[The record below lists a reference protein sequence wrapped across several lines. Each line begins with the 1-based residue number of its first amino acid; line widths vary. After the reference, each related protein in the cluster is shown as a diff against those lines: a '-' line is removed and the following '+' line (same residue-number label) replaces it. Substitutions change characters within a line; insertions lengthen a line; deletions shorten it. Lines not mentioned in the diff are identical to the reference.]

1 MFLID
6 KYKKYSEGV
15 EYHKE
20 IIDRLLNSPDKRKEH
35 YINTDELKKKDN
47 IDDFIS
53 YVNNEVSNDN
63 SYTNFPHILLYGP
76 PGTGKG
82 NLVNMLL
89 ERIYDKSVHQIKEV
103 KYTVLGYGNTKT
115 KVDIRQSNYHI
126 IIEPNNNGFDKYLIQ
141 EIVQEYARRQMLNI
155 FKTKKKFKVVLIDCV
170 DNLSYYAQASLRR
183 TMEKYVNNCKFIL
196 INHQL
201 SKVIEPIRSRCLCVR
216 VSLPKTET
224 VFESLFKIA
233 NKEKLNLSLKEYNSI
248 VKNSDNQI
256 GKAIWLL
263 QLHQFKIKHHVFWTD
278 YIDKIIN
285 IIFEINSKM
294 SKTKYYNNMMKVR
307 NLLYTIFITNINTQ
321 VIIKE
326 LMNRLLLKV
335 KSLDLKS
342 KIIEIS
348 SAYECRLT
356 LGKRHIIHLEA
367 YVNTIIYILNIN
379 INKKKS
385 KKLIK

>member
-15 EYHKE
+15 QYHKE
-20 IIDRLLNSPDKRKEH
+20 IIDRLLNSPDKRQEHIVNTKELTKQ
-35 YINTDELKKKDN
+35 NN
-47 IDDFIS
+47 IDDFINF
-53 YVNNEVSNDN
+53 VNSETSNDN

-89 ERIYDKSVHQIKEV
+89 ENIYDKSVHQIKEV
-103 KYTVLGYGNTKT
+103 KYTILGYGNTKT

-155 FKTKKKFKVVLIDCV
+155 FKTKKKFKIVLIDCV

-201 SKVIEPIRSRCLCVR
+201 SKVIEPIRSRCLCIR
-216 VSLPKTET
+216 VPLPSTET

-233 NKEKLNLSLKEYNSI
+233 SKEKINLSLKEYNNI
-248 VKNSDNQI
+248 IKNSDNQI

-263 QLHQFKIKHHVFWTD
+263 QLHVLKIPYHVYWTD
-278 YIDKIIN
+278 YLDKIIN
-285 IIFEINSKM
+285 IIFEVDLKM
-294 SKTKYYNNMMKVR
+294 SKTKYFNNMMKIR
-307 NLLYTIFITNINTQ
+307 NLLYTIFITNIDTQ
-321 VIIKE
+321 LIIKE
-326 LMNRLLLKV
+326 LMNKLLMKV
-335 KSLDLKS
+335 DSLDLKS
-342 KIIEIS
+342 KIIEVS
-348 SAYECRLT
+348 SSYEFRLN

-367 YVNTIIYILNIN
+367 YINTIIYVLNIKN
-379 INKKKS
+379 NKI
-385 KKLIK
+385 LIK

>member
-15 EYHKE
+15 QYHKE
-20 IIDRLLNSPDKRKEH
+20 IIDRLLNSPDKRQEH
-35 YINTDELKKKDN
+35 IVNTEELSKKNN
-47 IDDFIS
+47 IDDF
-53 YVNNEVSNDN
+53 VNFINSEMSNDN
-63 SYTNFPHILLYGP
+63 SYTNFPHVLLYGP

-89 ERIYDKSVHQIKEV
+89 EQIYDKSVHQIKEV
-103 KYTVLGYGNTKT
+103 KYTILGYGNTKT

-155 FKTKKKFKVVLIDCV
+155 FKTKKKFKIVLIDCV

-201 SKVIEPIRSRCLCVR
+201 SKVIEPIRSRCLCIR
-216 VSLPKTET
+216 VPLPSTET

-233 NKEKLNLSLKEYNSI
+233 SKEKINLSLKEYNNI
-248 VKNSDNQI
+248 IKESDNQI

-263 QLHQFKIKHHVFWTD
+263 QLHTLKIPHHVYWTD
-278 YIDKIIN
+278 YIDKIVD
-285 IIFEINSKM
+285 IIFQINLKIN
-294 SKTKYYNNMMKVR
+294 KTKYLNNMMKIR
-307 NLLYTIFITNINTQ
+307 NLLYTIFITNIDTQ

-326 LMNRLLLKV
+326 LMDRLLIRV
-335 KSLDLKS
+335 ESLDLKS
-342 KIIEIS
+342 KIIEVS
-348 SAYECRLT
+348 SAYEFRLT
-356 LGKRHIIHLEA
+356 LGKRHIIHLEG
-367 YVNTIIYILNIN
+367 YVNTIIYVLNIKS
-379 INKKKS
+379 NKV
-385 KKLIK
+385 LIKN

>member
-15 EYHKE
+15 QYHKG
-20 IIDRLLNSPDKRKEH
+20 IIDRLLSSPDKRKEH
-35 YINTDELKKKDN
+35 IVNLNELEKKDKIN
-47 IDDFIS
+47 DF
-53 YVNNEVSNDN
+53 VDHVHNEISNDN

-89 ERIYDKSVHQIKEV
+89 ERIYDKSVHQIKDV
-103 KYTVLGYGNTKT
+103 KYTVVGYGNTKT

-201 SKVIEPIRSRCLCVR
+201 SNVIEPIRSRCLCIR

-233 NKEKLNLSLKEYNSI
+233 SEEKIKLSLKEYTNI
-248 VKNSDNQI
+248 IKESDNQI

-263 QLHQFKIKHHVFWTD
+263 QLYKMKIPYHVYWTD
-278 YIDKIIN
+278 YLDKIIN
-285 IIFEINSKM
+285 IIFQINLKM
-294 SKTKYYNNMMKVR
+294 KKTKYFNCVTKIR
-307 NLLYTIFITNINTQ
+307 HLLYTIFITNIETQ
-321 VIIKE
+321 LIIKE

-335 KSLDLKS
+335 DSLDTKS

-348 SAYECRLT
+348 SAYELRLT

-367 YVNTIIYILNIN
+367 YVNTIIYILNIV
-379 INKKKS
+379 
-385 KKLIK
+385 

>member
-6 KYKKYSEGV
+6 KYKKYNEGV
-15 EYHKE
+15 QYHKE
-20 IIDRLLNSPDKRKEH
+20 IIKRLLNSPDKRQEH
-35 YINTDELKKKDN
+35 IINTEELKKKEKMDEFLS
-47 IDDFIS
+47 FIN
-53 YVNNEVSNDN
+53 YEMSNDN

-89 ERIYDKSVHQIKEV
+89 ENIYDKSVHQIKEV
-103 KYTVLGYGNTKT
+103 KYTVVGYGNTKT

-201 SKVIEPIRSRCLCVR
+201 SKVIEPIRSRCLCIR
-216 VSLPKTET
+216 VPLPSTET

-233 NKEKLNLSLKEYNSI
+233 SKEKINLSLKEYNSI
-248 VKNSDNQI
+248 INESDNQI

-263 QLHQFKIKHHVFWTD
+263 QLHTLKIPHHIYWTD
-278 YIDKIIN
+278 YLDKIID
-285 IIFEINSKM
+285 IIFKINFKM
-294 SKTKYYNNMMKVR
+294 DKTKYYNNVMKIR
-307 NLLYTIFITNINTQ
+307 NLLYTIFITNIDTQ
-321 VIIKE
+321 LIIKE

-335 KSLDLKS
+335 ESLDLKS

-348 SAYECRLT
+348 SAFEFRLT
-356 LGKRHIIHLEA
+356 NGKRHIIHLEA
-367 YVNTIIYILNIN
+367 YVNSIIYILKIDT
-379 INKKKS
+379 NKI
-385 KKLIK
+385 LIK

>member
-15 EYHKE
+15 QYHKE
-20 IIDRLLNSPDKRKEH
+20 IIDRLLNSPDKRQEHIVNTKELTKQ
-35 YINTDELKKKDN
+35 NN
-47 IDDFIS
+47 IDDFINF
-53 YVNNEVSNDN
+53 VNSETSNDN

-89 ERIYDKSVHQIKEV
+89 ENIYDKSVHQIKEV
-103 KYTVLGYGNTKT
+103 KYTILGYGNTKT

-155 FKTKKKFKVVLIDCV
+155 FKTKKKFKIVLIDCV

-201 SKVIEPIRSRCLCVR
+201 SKVIEPIRSRCLCIR
-216 VSLPKTET
+216 VPLPSTET

-233 NKEKLNLSLKEYNSI
+233 SKEKINLSLKEYNNI
-248 VKNSDNQI
+248 IKNSDNQI

-263 QLHQFKIKHHVFWTD
+263 QLHVLKIPYHVYWTD
-278 YIDKIIN
+278 YLDKIIN
-285 IIFEINSKM
+285 IIFEVDLKM
-294 SKTKYYNNMMKVR
+294 SKTKYFNNMMKIR
-307 NLLYTIFITNINTQ
+307 NLLYTIFITNIDTQ
-321 VIIKE
+321 LIIKE
-326 LMNRLLLKV
+326 LMNKLLMKV
-335 KSLDLKS
+335 ESLDLKS
-342 KIIEIS
+342 KIIEVS
-348 SAYECRLT
+348 SSYEFRLN

-367 YVNTIIYILNIN
+367 YINTIIYILNIKN
-379 INKKKS
+379 NKI
-385 KKLIK
+385 LIK